1 MNTHNLNR
9 PRFWHRI
16 RENKTARLPTRF
28 VVVDTETKSSAI
40 DETHTANALWFGCAT
55 YWDSPN
61 DNKHVPHREQISFTT
76 AGEFWDFVESH
87 AKPHTRLIFSAHN
100 LAFDFMVLDGIGE
113 LTRRGWKIEYP
124 ITAGLR
130 FISTA
135 RRDSATIL
143 FVDTLNFCPTT
154 LAELGD
160 SLGLAKKRMP
170 SADAPLAKWIEYCRR
185 DVEIVEYFWRQ
196 LINFLRDNDYGSFG
210 VTAAAL
216 ALKIYRHRFL
226 ETPIVIHTVKHATEL
241 ERSAFLGGRN
251 ECYRVGKPPRSTYYL
266 LDVNSLYPSV
276 MAEHQ
281 FPCLFVSSR
290 RSCSIAAL
298 RKLMQRYF
306 VIARVGLDT
315 DEPAYPVKMKNRLVF
330 PVGRFETVL
339 CGAELEH
346 ALAADRVRYV
356 RDVACY
362 RKAVLFEKYVK
373 SLYSQRLDYKRANNP
388 AFALF
393 CKMLLNS
400 LYGKFGQ
407 RGHVREE
414 LHCKAPARYG
424 SERMYSEKM
433 SREMFVTY
441 WDGKGFIEYQ
451 DGEAFDSFPA
461 IAAAATSFGRMKM
474 WQLQQRAGR
483 ENVLYCDTDA
493 LIVNEDGYKN
503 LADEID
509 PDRLGALKL
518 ERVCHKLELWGKKDY
533 RLDAIVRMKGIK
545 RTATR
550 LDGGIY
556 EQDRFETLRE
566 AVRQGRTSG
575 VVSVRE
581 RKEVS
586 RLYDAGLV
594 GADGTVSPISLS
606 VF

>member
-1 MNTHNLNR
+1 VNPHNLNR

-28 VVVDTETKSSAI
+28 VAVDTETKSHPLDKIHAAQ
-40 DETHTANALWFGCAT
+40 ELRLGCAV

-61 DNKHVPHREQISFTT
+61 GNKHSPHRAEIDFTT

-87 AKPHTRLIFSAHN
+87 TKPHSRLVLSAHN

-113 LTRRGWKIEYP
+113 LTRRGWEIEYP

-135 RRDSATIL
+135 RRNSATIL
-143 FVDTLNFCPTT
+143 FVDTLNFCPTS
-154 LAELGD
+154 LADLGD
-160 SLGLAKKRMP
+160 SLGLAKKQMP
-170 SADAPLAKWIEYCRR
+170 GSSASDSAWLEYCKR
-185 DVEIVEYFWRQ
+185 DVEIVEYFWRS
-196 LINFLRDNDYGSFG
+196 LVAFMCENDYGSFG

-216 ALKIYRHRFL
+216 AMKIYRHRFL
-226 ETPIVIHTVKHATEL
+226 QTPIVIHTVKHATAL
-241 ERSAFLGGRN
+241 ERAAFLGGRN
-251 ECYRVGKPPRSTYYL
+251 ECYRLGKMPRETYYL
-266 LDVNSLYPSV
+266 LDINSLYPAV
-276 MAEHQ
+276 MAAHQ
-281 FPCLFVSSR
+281 FPRLFVSSR
-290 RSCSIAAL
+290 RSCSIAVL

-315 DEPAYPVKMKNRLVF
+315 PEPVYPVKLKNRLVF

-346 ALAADRVRYV
+346 ALVADRVRYV
-356 RDVACY
+356 ADSACY
-362 RKAVLFEKYVK
+362 ERGPLFEKYVGE
-373 SLYSQRLDYKRANNP
+373 LYAQRLEHKRANNP

-414 LHCKAPARYG
+414 LPGRSPARYG
-424 SERMYSEKM
+424 SERMYSGRLE
-433 SREMFVTY
+433 REVFVTY
-441 WDGKGFIEYQ
+441 WDGRGIVEYQ

-461 IAAAATSFGRMKM
+461 IAAAVTSFGRVRI
-474 WQLQQRAGR
+474 WQLQQTAGR

-493 LIVNEDGYKN
+493 LIVNQAGYDN
-503 LADEID
+503 LAGETD

-518 ERVCHKLELWGKKDY
+518 VKTCKRIELWGKKDY
-533 RLDAIVRMKGIK
+533 RLGAVVRIKGIK
-545 RTATR
+545 RNAIR

-566 AVRQGRTSG
+566 SVRQGRTAG

-581 RKEVS
+581 RREVS
-586 RLYDAGLV
+586 RLYEAGLV
-594 GADGTVSPISLS
+594 GAGGMVSPISLS